1 MKNIYSQKETDILN
15 YAEMN
20 KNKWKN
26 MGIEYCTVEDA
37 RYPNALKKITDRP
50 VLLYYKGN
58 IDIINEYHNIAV
70 IGSRNCSPEGR
81 KLSYNTGRYL
91 AEKQINVVNGLALG
105 CDTEALKGAIASG
118 GRCIGILPAG
128 LDDIQPKSNQKLA
141 DKIIMKK
148 GCLIS
153 EYPVG
158 TSVKKYQYVRRD
170 RLQSGLSDGVLIVEA
185 EEQSGTMH
193 TAEFAKNQ
201 YKRIACYYHKLVEK
215 SSGNR
220 KLEETGQVSVIEDRK
235 RLEEFVETVMKE
247 PNYEQMT
254 LFI

>member
-1 MKNIYSQKETDILN
+1 MKSMYSQKETDILN

-26 MGIEYCTVEDA
+26 MGIEYCTVEDE
-37 RYPNALKKITDRP
+37 RYPNTLKKITDRP
-50 VLLYYKGN
+50 VLLYYRGN
-58 IDIINEYHNIAV
+58 IEIINEYHNIAV
-70 IGSRNCSPEGR
+70 IGSRKCSLKGR
-81 KLSYNTGRYL
+81 KISYDTGKYL
-91 AEKQINVVNGLALG
+91 AEKNVNVVNGLALG
-105 CDTEALKGAIASG
+105 CDTEALKGTIAGG

-128 LDDIQPKSNQKLA
+128 LDDILPKSNQKLA
-141 DKIIMKK
+141 DEIVMKD

-158 TSVKKYQYVRRD
+158 TPVKKYQYVRRD

-193 TAEFAKNQ
+193 TVEFAQNQ
-201 YKRIACYYHKLVEK
+201 YKRLACYYHKLVEL

-220 KLEETGQVSVIEDRK
+220 KLEEAGQISVIEDKK
-235 RLEEFVETVMKE
+235 RLEEFVEAVMKE
-247 PNYEQMT
+247 QTYEQLT
-254 LFI
+254 LF

>member
-1 MKNIYSQKETDILN
+1 MYSQKETDILN

-26 MGIEYCTVEDA
+26 MGIEYCTVEDE
-37 RYPNALKKITDRP
+37 RYPNTLKKITDRP
-50 VLLYYKGN
+50 VLLYY
-58 IDIINEYHNIAV
+58 
-70 IGSRNCSPEGR
+70 RGR
-81 KLSYNTGRYL
+81 KISYDTGKYL
-91 AEKQINVVNGLALG
+91 AEKNVNVVNGLALG
-105 CDTEALKGAIASG
+105 CDTEALKGTIAGG

-128 LDDIQPKSNQKLA
+128 LDDILPKSNQKLA
-141 DKIIMKK
+141 DEIVMKD

-158 TSVKKYQYVRRD
+158 TPVKKYQYVRRD

-193 TAEFAKNQ
+193 TVEFAQNQ
-201 YKRIACYYHKLVEK
+201 YKRLACYYHKLVEL

-220 KLEETGQVSVIEDRK
+220 KLEEAGQISVIE
-235 RLEEFVETVMKE
+235 E
-247 PNYEQMT
+247 
-254 LFI
+254 